1 AGDTSQ
7 DLKTGY
13 LLGAT
18 PKLQQLAEILAVLVP
33 AAAMG
38 GVLYLLHSTYGI
50 GGSELPAPQATLMA
64 MVVKG
69 VMSNTLPWT
78 LIIFGMMIAAV
89 VELMGIGSLPFAIGL
104 YLPVSLSTPIMVGG
118 LVSLAV
124 SKMSSNKNQTTEEKH
139 KAKQETKDRGILVA
153 SGLVAGDA
161 LMGIFIAILAAIGWI
176 SIKDVK
182 PFFGSGVGLTIFM
195 VVAIALGVAALK
207 KAKK

>member
-1 AGDTSQ
+1 
-7 DLKTGY
+7 
-13 LLGAT
+13 
-18 PKLQQLAEILAVLVP
+18 
-33 AAAMG
+33 
-38 GVLYLLHSTYGI
+38 
-50 GGSELPAPQATLMA
+50 
-64 MVVKG
+64 
-69 VMSNTLPWT
+69 WT